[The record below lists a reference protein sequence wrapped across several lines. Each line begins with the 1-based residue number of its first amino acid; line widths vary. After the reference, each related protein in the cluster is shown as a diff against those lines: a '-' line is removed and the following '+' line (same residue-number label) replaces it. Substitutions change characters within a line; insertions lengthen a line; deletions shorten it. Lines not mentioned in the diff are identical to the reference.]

1 MIGVEGTR
9 QCNSTWNLQG
19 LLGGKERLTSRKILV
34 VRFLVFLFLILLLL
48 FSFAMLALALSQT
61 ETEVDASSGT

>member
-1 MIGVEGTR
+1 MQQYVEPTGTAGWQR
-9 QCNSTWNLQG
+9 KANK
-19 LLGGKERLTSRKILV
+19 KEDLSSE
-34 VRFLVFLFLILLLL
+34 VFGFCFLILLLL